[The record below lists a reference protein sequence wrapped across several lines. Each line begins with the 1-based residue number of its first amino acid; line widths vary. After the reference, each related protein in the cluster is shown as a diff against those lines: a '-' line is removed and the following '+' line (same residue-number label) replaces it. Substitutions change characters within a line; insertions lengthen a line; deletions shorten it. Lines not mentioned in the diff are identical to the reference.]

1 MNCQGKVI
9 LITGAGSGIGQQL
22 AIKLA
27 AKGAN
32 LILLG
37 RTKAKLEETATKC
50 EKFGVSVRVLE
61 GDLAQLESI
70 SEIVRNALLFFGH
83 IDVLMNNAGVLSY
96 KHFENENLNELKH
109 LFQTNVLAP
118 MVLIKEL
125 IPHFRNRP
133 EAAIVNTGSIFGSIA
148 FAYFA
153 AYCSSKFALR
163 GFSEALRRELQ
174 DTRIAVTYVAPRA
187 TKTGLAT
194 VFDKMAEKVG
204 MKMDDPALVAEV
216 IIKGFERKKKN
227 VYIGFPECLFVRING
242 LFPGFVDNALRKQNK
257 IMGTY
262 AK

>member
-9 LITGAGSGIGQQL
+9 LLTGAGSGIGQQL

-37 RTKAKLEETATKC
+37 RTRSKLEETTKKC
-50 EKFGVSVRVLE
+50 ESFGVSVRILE
-61 GDLAQLESI
+61 GDLADLKSI
-70 SEIVRNALLFFGH
+70 SEIVRNALAFFGH

-96 KHFENENLNELKH
+96 KHFENERTDELVQ

-118 MVLIKEL
+118 MVLIREL
-125 IPHFRNRP
+125 LPHLRTRR

-153 AYCSSKFALR
+153 AYCSSKSALR

-174 DTRIAVTYVAPRA
+174 DTKISVTYVAPRA
-187 TKTGLAT
+187 TKTGLAN

-204 MKMDDPALVAEV
+204 MKMDDPAQVAE
-216 IIKGFERKKKN
+216 IIVKGFERKKKN

-257 IMGTY
+257 IMETY

>member
-9 LITGAGSGIGQQL
+9 LLTGAGSGIGQQL

-37 RTKAKLEETATKC
+37 RTRSKLEETTKKC
-50 EKFGVSVRVLE
+50 ESFGVSVRILE
-61 GDLAQLESI
+61 GDLADLKSI
-70 SEIVRNALLFFGH
+70 SEIVRNALAFFGH

-96 KHFENENLNELKH
+96 KHFENERTDELVQ

-118 MVLIKEL
+118 MVLIREL
-125 IPHFRNRP
+125 LPHLRTRR

-174 DTRIAVTYVAPRA
+174 DTKISVTYVAPRA
-187 TKTGLAT
+187 TKTGLAN

-204 MKMDDPALVAEV
+204 MKMDDPAQVAE
-216 IIKGFERKKKN
+216 IIVKGFERKKKN

-257 IMGTY
+257 IMETY